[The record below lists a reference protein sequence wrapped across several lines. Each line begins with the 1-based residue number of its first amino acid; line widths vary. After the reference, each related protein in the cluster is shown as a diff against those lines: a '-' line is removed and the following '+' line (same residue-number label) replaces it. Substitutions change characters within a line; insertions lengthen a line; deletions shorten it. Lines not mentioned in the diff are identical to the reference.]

1 MNQRCPDMGQ
11 VSQQGPDES
20 GPSRYPTARAR
31 LAADRSDT
39 LARAAA
45 LSRDF
50 DGIVAANALVAVD
63 DEHDPEGGTTA
74 FERAHVVALLAQARQ
89 HLEELDR
96 ALDRLERGEYGQCE
110 VCGGTVPPER
120 LEIRPAATT
129 CVHCARPNRR
139 RA

>member
-1 MNQRCPDMGQ
+1 MGD
-11 VSQQGPDES
+11 VSRYGHDER
-20 GPSRYPTARAR
+20 GPSPFATARAR
-31 LAADRSDT
+31 LAAARADT

-63 DEHDPEGGTTA
+63 DEHDPEGGSTA
-74 FERAHVVALLAQARQ
+74 FERAHVVALMERARE

-96 ALDRLERGEYGQCE
+96 ALERLEQGRYGQCE
-110 VCGGTVPPER
+110 GCGGTIPYER

-129 CVHCARPNRR
+129 CVHCAQPDRHRPPSP
-139 RA
+139 A